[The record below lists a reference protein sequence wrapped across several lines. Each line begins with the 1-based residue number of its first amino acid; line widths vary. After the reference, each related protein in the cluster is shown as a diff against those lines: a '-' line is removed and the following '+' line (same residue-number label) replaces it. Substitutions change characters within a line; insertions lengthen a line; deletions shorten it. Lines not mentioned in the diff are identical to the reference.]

1 METWSL
7 CLGKLEQLCEKFF
20 MIDLKGKTALLTA
33 SGQGIGKATAEA
45 FVKAGAYVI
54 ATDINEESLDNLKK
68 TVHET
73 HKLDVTN
80 QDAIRNL
87 MKLIEEPN
95 VLFNC
100 AGIVHN
106 GTILESTDDDWDL
119 AFNLNS
125 KAMYHMIKEVLPIM
139 IKNGGGSIVNIASVA
154 SSTKG
159 IINRFIYTASKAAVL
174 GITKSVAAD
183 YIAAGIRCN
192 AICPGTIQSPSL
204 EERLSNMGDYELAK
218 KQFVA
223 RQPMGRFGEAEE
235 VANLA
240 VYLASDAS
248 NFTTGQFH
256 IIDGG
261 ICM

>member
-1 METWSL
+1 
-7 CLGKLEQLCEKFF
+7 
-20 MIDLKGKTALLTA
+20 MINLKDKTALLTA

-45 FVKAGAYVI
+45 FAEAGAYVI
-54 ATDINEESLDNLKK
+54 ATDINHESLPLLKD
-68 TVHET
+68 VVNET
-73 HKLDVTN
+73 YILDVTDYN
-80 QDAIRNL
+80 EIK
-87 MKLIEEPN
+87 KLVSSIKAPDI
-95 VLFNC
+95 LFNC

-125 KAMYHMIKEVLPIM
+125 KSMYHMIKEILPVM
-139 IKNGGGSIVNIASVA
+139 INKGGGSIINIASVS

-159 IINRFIYTASKAAVL
+159 IPNRFIYSASKAAVL
-174 GITKSVAAD
+174 GITKSIAAD
-183 YIAAGIRCN
+183 YINHGIRCN

-204 EERLSNMGDYELAK
+204 EQRLLDMGDYELAK

-248 NFTTGQFH
+248 AFTTGQFH

>member
-1 METWSL
+1 MIN
-7 CLGKLEQLCEKFF
+7 LE
-20 MIDLKGKTALLTA
+20 GKTALLTA

-80 QDAIRNL
+80 QDAIRDL
-87 MKLIEEPN
+87 IKLIKEPN

-183 YIAAGIRCN
+183 YISAGIRCN

-248 NFTTGQFH
+248 AFTTGQFH

>member
-1 METWSL
+1 MINLE
-7 CLGKLEQLCEKFF
+7 GK
-20 MIDLKGKTALLTA
+20 IALLTA
-33 SGQGIGKATAEA
+33 SGQGIGKATAKA

-80 QDAIRNL
+80 QDAIRDL
-87 MKLIEEPN
+87 MKLIKEPN

-106 GTILESTDDDWDL
+106 GTILESTDDDWDM

-248 NFTTGQFH
+248 AFTTGQFH

>member
-1 METWSL
+1 
-7 CLGKLEQLCEKFF
+7 
-20 MIDLKGKTALLTA
+20 MINLKGKTALLTA
-33 SGQGIGKATAEA
+33 AGQGIGKATAIA
-45 FVKAGAYVI
+45 FAEAGAHVV
-54 ATDINEESLDNLKK
+54 ATDINKDSLKSLNKVVD
-68 TVHET
+68 ET
-73 HKLDVTN
+73 HILDVTN
-80 QDAIRNL
+80 QDAIKNL
-87 MKLIEEPN
+87 VGSIKEPDI
-95 VLFNC
+95 LFNC
-100 AGIVHN
+100 AGIVN
-106 GTILESTDDDWDL
+106 SGTILESTNDEWDY

-125 KAMYHMIKEVLPIM
+125 KAMYHMIKAVIPIM
-139 IKNGGGSIVNIASVA
+139 IKNGGGSIVNIASVS

-183 YIAAGIRCN
+183 YIKSGIRCN

-204 EERLSNMGDYELAK
+204 EERLSAMGDYELAK

-248 NFTTGQFH
+248 AFTTGQFH

>member
-1 METWSL
+1 MIN
-7 CLGKLEQLCEKFF
+7 LE
-20 MIDLKGKTALLTA
+20 GKTALLTA

-80 QDAIRNL
+80 QDEIKDL
-87 MKLIEEPN
+87 MKQIKEPN

-183 YIAAGIRCN
+183 YIAVGIRCN

-248 NFTTGQFH
+248 AFTTGQFH

>member
-1 METWSL
+1 MIN
-7 CLGKLEQLCEKFF
+7 LE
-20 MIDLKGKTALLTA
+20 GKTALLTA

-80 QDAIRNL
+80 QDAIKDL
-87 MKLIEEPN
+87 MKLIKEPN

-183 YIAAGIRCN
+183 YIASGIRCN

-248 NFTTGQFH
+248 AFTTGQFH

>member
-1 METWSL
+1 MIN
-7 CLGKLEQLCEKFF
+7 LE
-20 MIDLKGKTALLTA
+20 GKTALLTA

-68 TVHET
+68 NVHET

-80 QDAIRNL
+80 QDAIRDL
-87 MKLIEEPN
+87 MKLIKEPN

-183 YIAAGIRCN
+183 YIDAGIRCN

-223 RQPMGRFGEAEE
+223 RQPMGRFGEAQE

-248 NFTTGQFH
+248 AFTTGQFH

>member
-1 METWSL
+1 
-7 CLGKLEQLCEKFF
+7 
-20 MIDLKGKTALLTA
+20 MINLKDKTALLTA
-33 SGQGIGKATAEA
+33 SGQGIGRATAEA
-45 FVKAGAYVI
+45 FAEAGAYVI
-54 ATDINEESLDNLKK
+54 ATDINHKSLSLLKD
-68 TVHET
+68 VVYET
-73 HKLDVTN
+73 HILDVTDYN
-80 QDAIRNL
+80 EIK
-87 MKLIEEPN
+87 KLVSSIKAPDI
-95 VLFNC
+95 LFNC

-106 GTILESTDDDWDL
+106 GTIIESTDDDWDL

-125 KAMYHMIKEVLPIM
+125 KSMYHMIKEILPVM
-139 IKNGGGSIVNIASVA
+139 INKGGGSIINIASVS

-159 IINRFIYTASKAAVL
+159 IPNRFIYSASKAAVL

-183 YIAAGIRCN
+183 YINHGIRCN

-204 EERLSNMGDYELAK
+204 EQRLLDMGDYELAK

-248 NFTTGQFH
+248 AFTTGQFH

>member
-1 METWSL
+1 
-7 CLGKLEQLCEKFF
+7 
-20 MIDLKGKTALLTA
+20 MINLKGKTALLTA

-45 FVKAGAYVI
+45 FAEAGAYVI
-54 ATDINEESLDNLKK
+54 ATDINHESLSLLNDVVN
-68 TVHET
+68 ET
-73 HKLDVTN
+73 HILDVTDYN
-80 QDAIRNL
+80 EIK
-87 MKLIEEPN
+87 KLVNSIKAPDI
-95 VLFNC
+95 LFNC

-106 GTILESTDDDWDL
+106 GTILESKEDEWDL

-125 KAMYHMIKEVLPIM
+125 KSMYHTIKEVLPVM
-139 IKNGGGSIVNIASVA
+139 INNGGGSIINIASVS

-159 IINRFIYTASKAAVL
+159 IPNRFIYTASKAAVL

-183 YIAAGIRCN
+183 YINHGIRCN

-204 EERLSNMGDYELAK
+204 EQRLSDMGDYEIAR

-235 VANLA
+235 VASLA

-248 NFTTGQFH
+248 AFTTGQFH

>member
-1 METWSL
+1 
-7 CLGKLEQLCEKFF
+7 
-20 MIDLKGKTALLTA
+20 MINLKDKTALLTA

-80 QDAIRNL
+80 QDAIRDL
-87 MKLIEEPN
+87 MKLIKEPN

-159 IINRFIYTASKAAVL
+159 IINRFIYTASKASVL

-183 YIAAGIRCN
+183 YIGAGIRCN

-248 NFTTGQFH
+248 AFTTGQFH

>member
-1 METWSL
+1 M
-7 CLGKLEQLCEKFF
+7 
-20 MIDLKGKTALLTA
+20 MINLKGKTALLTA
-33 SGQGIGKATAEA
+33 SGQGIGKATALA
-45 FVKAGAYVI
+45 FSNAGAYVI
-54 ATDINEESLDNLKK
+54 ATDINKESLKELNGK
-68 TVHET
+68 VNET
-73 HKLDVTN
+73 HVLDVTN
-80 QDAIRNL
+80 YDAIKRL
-87 MKLIEEPN
+87 VSSIKSPDI
-95 VLFNC
+95 LFNC
-100 AGIVHN
+100 AGVVHN
-106 GTILESTDDDWDL
+106 GTILESKDDEWDF

-125 KAMYHMIKEVLPIM
+125 KAMYHMIKEVIPLM
-139 IKNGGGSIVNIASVA
+139 IKNGAGSIINIASVS

-159 IINRFIYTASKAAVL
+159 IPNRFIYSASKAAVL

-183 YIAAGIRCN
+183 YINDGIRCN

-204 EERLSNMGDYELAK
+204 EQRLINMGNYEEAR

-248 NFTTGQFH
+248 AFTTGQFH

>member
-1 METWSL
+1 
-7 CLGKLEQLCEKFF
+7 
-20 MIDLKGKTALLTA
+20 MINLKGKTAFLTA

-45 FVKAGAYVI
+45 FAEAGAYVI
-54 ATDINEESLDNLKK
+54 ATDINHESLSLLKDA
-68 TVHET
+68 VNET
-73 HKLDVTN
+73 HILDVTDYN
-80 QDAIRNL
+80 EIK
-87 MKLIEEPN
+87 KLVSSIKAPDI
-95 VLFNC
+95 LFNC

-125 KAMYHMIKEVLPIM
+125 KSMYHMIKEILPVM
-139 IKNGGGSIVNIASVA
+139 INKGGGSIINIASVS

-159 IINRFIYTASKAAVL
+159 IPNRFIYSASKAAVL
-174 GITKSVAAD
+174 GMTKSIAAD
-183 YIAAGIRCN
+183 YINHGIRCN

-204 EERLSNMGDYELAK
+204 EQRLLDMGDYELAK

-248 NFTTGQFH
+248 AFTTGQFH

>member
-1 METWSL
+1 MIN
-7 CLGKLEQLCEKFF
+7 LE
-20 MIDLKGKTALLTA
+20 GKTALLTA

-45 FVKAGAYVI
+45 FVEAGAYVI
-54 ATDINEESLDNLKK
+54 ATDINQESLSLLNDVVN
-68 TVHET
+68 ET
-73 HKLDVTN
+73 HILDVTDYN
-80 QDAIRNL
+80 EIK
-87 MKLIEEPN
+87 KLVSSIKTPDI
-95 VLFNC
+95 LFNC

-125 KAMYHMIKEVLPIM
+125 KSMYHMIKEILPVM
-139 IKNGGGSIVNIASVA
+139 INKGGGSIINIASVS

-159 IINRFIYTASKAAVL
+159 ITNRFIYSASKAAVL
-174 GITKSVAAD
+174 GITKSIAAD
-183 YIAAGIRCN
+183 YINHGIRCN

-204 EERLSNMGDYELAK
+204 EQRLSEMGDYESAR

-248 NFTTGQFH
+248 AFTTGQFH

>member
-1 METWSL
+1 
-7 CLGKLEQLCEKFF
+7 
-20 MIDLKGKTALLTA
+20 MINLKDKTALLTA

-45 FVKAGAYVI
+45 FAEAGAYVI
-54 ATDINEESLDNLKK
+54 ATDINHESLSLLKD
-68 TVHET
+68 VVNET
-73 HKLDVTN
+73 YILDVTDYN
-80 QDAIRNL
+80 EIK
-87 MKLIEEPN
+87 KLVSSIKAPDI
-95 VLFNC
+95 LFNC

-125 KAMYHMIKEVLPIM
+125 KSMYHMIKEILPVM
-139 IKNGGGSIVNIASVA
+139 INKGGGSIINIASVS

-159 IINRFIYTASKAAVL
+159 IPNRFIYSASKAAVL
-174 GITKSVAAD
+174 GITKSIAAD
-183 YIAAGIRCN
+183 YINHGIRCN

-204 EERLSNMGDYELAK
+204 EQRLLDMGDYELAK

-248 NFTTGQFH
+248 AFTTGQFH

>member
-1 METWSL
+1 
-7 CLGKLEQLCEKFF
+7 
-20 MIDLKGKTALLTA
+20 MINLKDKIALLTA

-45 FVKAGAYVI
+45 FAEAGAYVI
-54 ATDINEESLDNLKK
+54 ATDINHKSLSLLKD
-68 TVHET
+68 VVNET
-73 HKLDVTN
+73 YILDVTDYN
-80 QDAIRNL
+80 EIK
-87 MKLIEEPN
+87 KLVSSIKAPDI
-95 VLFNC
+95 LFNC

-248 NFTTGQFH
+248 AFTTGQFH